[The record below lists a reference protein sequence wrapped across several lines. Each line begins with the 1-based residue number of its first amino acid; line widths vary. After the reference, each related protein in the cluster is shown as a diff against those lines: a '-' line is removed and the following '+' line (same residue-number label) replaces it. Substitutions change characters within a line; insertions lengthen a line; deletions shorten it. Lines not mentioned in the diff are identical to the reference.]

1 MLQAL
6 IVIRGLCKERN
17 LDASLD
23 LVEQMLRYSVGVT
36 PELKKYLS
44 EVFRQKGRAAEIK
57 YLFIHRKK
65 MKQGKKELDDGTGLA
80 A

>member
-1 MLQAL
+1 M
-6 IVIRGLCKERN
+6 IRGLCKERN

-23 LVEQMLRYSVGVT
+23 LVEQMFRYSVGVT

-44 EVFRQKGRAAEIK
+44 EVFRQKGRVAEIK

-65 MKQGKKELDDGTGLA
+65 MKQGKKELDDGIGLA